1 MRVCQHTARAKQ
13 RGFDPPG
20 KARLRD
26 VLRLITW
33 LLFLGVL
40 CSGHSSHATEPPI
53 EIARRFCLMDM
64 DGALLSPEG
73 IKNVASFF
81 GSPVPWR
88 ANREVVIVENYTLYG
103 PKAVG
108 QTTLVTIEYR
118 VWGAIDSSLH
128 FIREEGI
135 VPDAPVKYRESYNFA
150 LTDQQN
156 AMGQHGKMTLRHGD
170 LAWRIQVIPSRAHVS
185 VAAAMNYL
193 TQRLADPAVGR
204 NADVAIAA
212 LKRLSAGASAH
223 LLGQSSPTP
232 SAVVTQFCD
241 LDAAGKRLT
250 PDGRREVSRLL
261 IPEKAG
267 GAPPTASVVRK
278 SVIGNA
284 FIEDETA
291 AGVTVEYTC
300 LGELDL
306 ASGALDQ
313 GIVAELQEQSE
324 FRLVRAGSLGKSLE
338 SAGAIA
344 AIAPQGGWKIQ
355 THTNE
360 PHISVETAMRYIT
373 SLRDK
378 TTSRRVSRNAEKTL
392 LILQELNDR

>member
-1 MRVCQHTARAKQ
+1 
-13 RGFDPPG
+13 
-20 KARLRD
+20 
-26 VLRLITW
+26 
-33 LLFLGVL
+33 
-40 CSGHSSHATEPPI
+40 
-53 EIARRFCLMDM
+53 MDM

-118 VWGAIDSSLH
+118 VWVNRPSLH
-128 FIREEGI
+128 FIREEGRA
-135 VPDAPVKYRESYNFA
+135 PDAPVKYRESYNFA

-212 LKRLSAGASAH
+212 LKGYRLGRLHISWDI
-223 LLGQSSPTP
+223 SPTP

-291 AGVTVEYTC
+291 AVSWSNTLV
-300 LGELDL
+300 LGTRF
-306 ASGALDQ
+306 G
-313 GIVAELQEQSE
+313 
-324 FRLVRAGSLGKSLE
+324 
-338 SAGAIA
+338 
-344 AIAPQGGWKIQ
+344 
-355 THTNE
+355 
-360 PHISVETAMRYIT
+360 
-373 SLRDK
+373 
-378 TTSRRVSRNAEKTL
+378 
-392 LILQELNDR
+392 